1 MDIEKELQQLKQRI
15 SLLETQKNILFG
27 SSYSSTGSSSSDY
40 LIKTKGKIKI
50 QIGNKFIDLLKDG
63 KLNVDSNF
71 IFKGKEVGSKDG
83 IYITGEGE
91 DSY

>member
-1 MDIEKELQQLKQRI
+1 MH
-15 SLLETQKNILFG
+15 
-27 SSYSSTGSSSSDY
+27 SSDY

-91 DSY
+91 DSKVVISVGGSKVDLKGEAGTTYVSFLNA